1 MIGLS
6 PAAGRDRLHLLCLG
20 AHSDDLEIGCAGTVL
35 RWLAEV
41 PELHVTWVVLSA
53 PGERAAEA
61 RRSARALLRG
71 AASVELVLGDFT
83 DAHFPAEFARLK
95 AFFGDVARRCTPDVV
110 LTHRLEDRH
119 QDHRQVAELTWQTWR
134 DQLILEYE
142 IPKYEGDLG
151 QPNVYVPLPDKVA
164 RRKIA
169 HLMKHFGTQRS
180 KGWFSE
186 ATFRALMALRGIEC
200 RAPSGLAE
208 ALHARKVVL

>member
-1 MIGLS
+1 MIPLS
-6 PAAGRDRLHLLCLG
+6 PAAGRERLHLLCLG
-20 AHSDDLEIGCAGTVL
+20 AHSDDLEIGCAGTLL
-35 RWLAEV
+35 RWLGEV

-61 RRSARALLRG
+61 RRSAKALLRG
-71 AASVELVLGDFT
+71 AASLELVLGDFT

-95 AFFGDVARRCTPDVV
+95 TFFSDLARRAQPDVV

-134 DQLILEYE
+134 DTLVLEYE

-151 QPNVYVPLPDKVA
+151 HPNVYVPLAEKTA
-164 RRKIA
+164 RRKVE
-169 HLMKHFGTQRS
+169 HLMKHFGSQRS
-180 KGWFSE
+180 KAWFTE
-186 ATFRALMALRGIEC
+186 ATFRGLMALRGIEC
-200 RAPSGLAE
+200 RAPSGWAE